1 MTASPLLA
9 ATVLAAALLAVGT
22 AGAPAI
28 AHACGWPQTCDPQL
42 PSVDSGGA
50 SNGSGGSVTGSCTG
64 VAGVAIGTDR
74 ATYIIHAS
82 AAAATTNPGAAPAG
96 TGVTCRV
103 IDVRTGAVYGTVRG
117 GQPGPHAHAL
127 GVATVPNGVPI
138 RVCVD
143 SNAVFSD
150 GSTAHDANCQ

>member
-9 ATVLAAALLAVGT
+9 TAMAAAVLAVGA
-22 AGAPAI
+22 AGATAT

-50 SNGSGGSVTGSCTG
+50 SSGSGGSVTGSCTG

-74 ATYIIHAS
+74 ATYIVHAS
-82 AAAATTNPGAAPAG
+82 ATAATTNPGAAPVG

-103 IDVRTGAVYGTVRG
+103 VDGRTGAVYGTVRG
-117 GQPGPHAHAL
+117 GQPGPTAHAV
-127 GVATVPNGVPI
+127 GAVTVPNGVPI

-150 GSTAHDANCQ
+150 GSTAHDGNCR